1 MASAIPSLLVAYEG
15 DTGLMGFTSTSQGFF
30 MLGSGPN
37 LNNVSAGG
45 SETDAQTPFP
55 AGTISNLWCRVKT
68 AATANSTVILRKNSS
83 NGNETFS
90 IGANATGAFSDA
102 TDTDSTVSGDKIAV
116 GITPGSTALV
126 ITIIAATFTST
137 NMPFLRRK
145 GTTGKGAGKI
155 IILHDIV
162 TELRRQRIDYISSLP
177 QLQSMVGGC
186 SKYDTIRL
194 DGSRRQYKAITVD
207 INEFIRFVYP
217 SNSVEDE

>member
-1 MASAIPSLLVAYEG
+1 MTTIPSLLVAYEG

-68 AATANSTVILRKNSS
+68 AATANSTVVLRNNGA

-90 IGANATGAFSDA
+90 IGANTTGVFSDA
-102 TDTDSTVSGDKIAV
+102 SDTDSTASGNKIAV

-126 ITIIAATFTST
+126 ITIVAATF
-137 NMPFLRRK
+137 
-145 GTTGKGAGKI
+145 
-155 IILHDIV
+155 
-162 TELRRQRIDYISSLP
+162 SSRLVLP
-177 QLQSMVGGC
+177 MH
-186 SKYDTIRL
+186 
-194 DGSRRQYKAITVD
+194 
-207 INEFIRFVYP
+207 
-217 SNSVEDE
+217 